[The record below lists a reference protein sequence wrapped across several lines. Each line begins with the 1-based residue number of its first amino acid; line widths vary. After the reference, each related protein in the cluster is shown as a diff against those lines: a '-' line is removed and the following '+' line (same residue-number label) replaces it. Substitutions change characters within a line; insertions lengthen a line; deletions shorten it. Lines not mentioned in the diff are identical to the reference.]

1 MGQFLLKQ
9 LSDKKGNFDGL
20 PNEIG
25 KDPTESSLKKIMTNL
40 AYLWV
45 VHHAETFSLISVASP
60 FYYVPPCIRKPL
72 QNFPKNPLSNKEKQ

>member
-1 MGQFLLKQ
+1 
-9 LSDKKGNFDGL
+9 
-20 PNEIG
+20 
-25 KDPTESSLKKIMTNL
+25 MTNL